1 MFRRI
6 FDWRIKDEE
15 TNVVSTFH
23 DEDID
28 MDNKHPKSEM
38 PALKEAAAAAK
49 DKQGFEKSI
58 EKEQKQHEHRHDAP
72 LVDKGPMSR
81 SK

>member
-1 MFRRI
+1 
-6 FDWRIKDEE
+6 
-15 TNVVSTFH
+15 
-23 DEDID
+23 

-49 DKQGFEKSI
+49 DKQGFQKSV
-58 EKEQKQHEHRHDAP
+58 EKEKKAHQHNTPH
-72 LVDKGPMSR
+72 VDKEPLSR